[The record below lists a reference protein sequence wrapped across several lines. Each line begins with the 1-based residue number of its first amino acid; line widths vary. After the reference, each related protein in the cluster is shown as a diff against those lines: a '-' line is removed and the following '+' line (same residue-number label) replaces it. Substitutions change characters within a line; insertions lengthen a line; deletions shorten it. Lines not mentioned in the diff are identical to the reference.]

1 MYDYT
6 HLHISRRKDY
16 TDCMKKVN
24 IALLGLGT
32 VGGGTYDILTKNR
45 DIILERTGVDYE
57 ITHIF
62 EKYATQLEKH
72 GADLSLQTLDIDSI
86 IESDDVDIIV
96 ECLGGMD
103 FPVSVMTRALKNG
116 ISVVTPNKAAV
127 AANYDMLHS
136 AAEEGHAF
144 LKFEAAVGGG
154 IPILT
159 TIQEQLAGNHFTDIM
174 GILNGTTNY
183 ILTKMLKQ
191 GQKYEDAL
199 ADAKKN
205 GFAEPDPTAD
215 VEGIDCANKLCLL
228 MVLAM
233 NKYVNPQQIPTKGI
247 TDVTMQDIQ
256 AAYNRGCVIKLIAHA
271 SLNESGFNYYV
282 KPEEIPLDHPLA
294 SVSNEFNAIYLDGDA
309 VGELMFYGKGAGALP
324 TGSAIVGDII
334 AIMKGLQ

>member
-1 MYDYT
+1 MSIVT
-6 HLHISRRKDY
+6 
-16 TDCMKKVN
+16 TD
-24 IALLGLGT
+24 I
-32 VGGGTYDILTKNR
+32 DQ
-45 DIILERTGVDYE
+45 ILERDET
-57 ITHIF
+57 
-62 EKYATQLEKH
+62 
-72 GADLSLQTLDIDSI
+72 
-86 IESDDVDIIV
+86 DIIV
-96 ECLGGMD
+96 EALGGMD
-103 FPVSVMTRALKNG
+103 FPVSIMTRALKKG

-127 AANYDMLHS
+127 AANYDTMTK
-136 AAEEGHAF
+136 AAKEGGGE
-144 LKFEAAVGGG
+144 LRFEAAVGGG

-159 TIQEQLAGNHFTDIM
+159 TIKEQLAGNRFTDIM

-199 ADAKKN
+199 ADAKVN

-233 NKYVNPQQIPTKGI
+233 DKYVNPQQIPTKGI
-247 TDVTMQDIQ
+247 TDVKMEDIQ
-256 AAYNRGCVIKLIAHA
+256 SAYNRGCVIKLIAHA
-271 SLNESGFNYYV
+271 RKTETGFEYYV
-282 KPEEIPLDHPLA
+282 RPEEIPLDHPLA

-334 AIMKGLQ
+334 AIMKDLNR

>member
-1 MYDYT
+1 M
-6 HLHISRRKDY
+6 RKI
-16 TDCMKKVN
+16 N

-57 ITHIF
+57 ITKIL
-62 EKYATQLEKH
+62 EKDQNQLLKH
-72 GADLSLQTLDIDSI
+72 GADLSLQTTDVDSI
-86 IESDDVDIIV
+86 IESDETDIIV
-96 ECLGGMD
+96 EALGGMD
-103 FPVSVMTRALKNG
+103 FPVNIMTRALRNG

-127 AANYDMLHS
+127 AANYDLLKN

-144 LKFEAAVGGG
+144 FRFEAAVGGG

-159 TIQEQLAGNHFTDIM
+159 PIMEQLSCNHFTDIM

-199 ADAKKN
+199 ADAKAN

-228 MVLAM
+228 MILAM
-233 NKYVNPQQIPTKGI
+233 GRYINPQQIPTKGI
-247 TDVTMQDIQ
+247 TDVTMEDIQ

-271 SLNESGFNYYV
+271 SLSESGFEYYV

-334 AIMKGLQ
+334 AIMKGLQVNE

>member
-1 MYDYT
+1 
-6 HLHISRRKDY
+6 
-16 TDCMKKVN
+16 MKKIK
-24 IALLGLGT
+24 IAILGMGT

-45 DIILERTGVDYE
+45 DVIVERTGTDYE
-57 ITHIF
+57 IAKI
-62 EKYATQLEKH
+62 LEKDARQIAKH
-72 GADLSLQTLDIDSI
+72 DADISIVTTDVDSI
-86 IESDDVDIIV
+86 LESDDIDIIV
-96 ECLGGMD
+96 EALGGMD
-103 FPVSVMTRALKNG
+103 FPVSIMSRALKRG

-127 AANYDMLHS
+127 AANYDMLRK
-136 AAEEGHAF
+136 AAEEGGAE
-144 LKFEAAVGGG
+144 LRFEAAVGGG

-159 TIQEQLAGNHFTDIM
+159 TIKEQLAGNRFTDIK

-183 ILTKMLKQ
+183 ILTNMLKK

-199 ADAKKN
+199 ESAKEN

-233 NKYVNPQQIPTKGI
+233 DKYVNPQSIPTKGI
-247 TDVTMQDIQ
+247 TEVTMEDIQ
-256 AAYNRGCVIKLIAHA
+256 HAYNKGCVIKLIAHA
-271 SLNESGFNYYV
+271 KKTESGYEYYV
-282 KPEEIPLDHPLA
+282 RPEEIPLDHPLA

-334 AIMKGLQ
+334 AIMKDKQK

>member
-1 MYDYT
+1 MWRNNY
-6 HLHISRRKDY
+6 
-16 TDCMKKVN
+16 MKKVK

-45 DIILERTGVDYE
+45 DIIMERSGVDYE
-57 ITHIF
+57 ITKIF
-62 EKYATQLEKH
+62 EKYGSQLEKH
-72 GADLSLQTLDIDSI
+72 GADPKLQTLDVDSI
-86 IESDDVDIIV
+86 IESKDVDVIV
-96 ECLGGMD
+96 EALGGMD
-103 FPVSVMTRALKNG
+103 FPVSIMTKALKNG

-127 AANYDMLHS
+127 AANYDTLMK

-144 LKFEAAVGGG
+144 FKFEAAVGGG

-159 TIQEQLAGNHFTDIM
+159 PIQEQLSCNHFTEIM

-191 GQKYEDAL
+191 GQSYEDAL
-199 ADAKKN
+199 AGAKKN

-233 NKYVNPQQIPTKGI
+233 GRYVNPQQIPTKGI
-247 TDVTMQDIQ
+247 TDVTMEDIQ

-271 SLNESGFNYYV
+271 TLNEEGFHYYV

-309 VGELMFYGKGAGALP
+309 VGELMLYGKGAGALP
-324 TGSAIVGDII
+324 TGSAVVGDII
-334 AIMKGLQ
+334 AIMKALQ

>member
-1 MYDYT
+1 
-6 HLHISRRKDY
+6 
-16 TDCMKKVN
+16 MKKVN

-45 DIILERTGVDYE
+45 DIIMDRTGVDYA
-57 ITHIF
+57 ITNIL
-62 EKYATQLEKH
+62 EKDENQLKKH
-72 GADLSLQTLDIDSI
+72 GADPALQTTDVNSI
-86 IESDDVDIIV
+86 LESGDTDIIV
-96 ECLGGMD
+96 EALGGMD
-103 FPVSVMTRALKNG
+103 FPVNIMTRALKNG

-127 AANYDMLHS
+127 AANYDLLNE
-136 AAEEGHAF
+136 AAKEGGAYF
-144 LKFEAAVGGG
+144 KFEAAVGGG

-159 TIQEQLAGNHFTDIM
+159 TIQEQLSGNHFTDIM

-183 ILTKMLKQ
+183 ILTKMLKK

-199 ADAKKN
+199 ADAKAN

-233 NKYVNPQQIPTKGI
+233 GKYVNPRLIPTTGI
-247 TDVTMQDIQ
+247 TDVTMDDIQ

-271 SLNESGFNYYV
+271 SLTEDGFDYYV

-334 AIMKGLQ
+334 AIMKGLQNE

>member
-1 MYDYT
+1 
-6 HLHISRRKDY
+6 
-16 TDCMKKVN
+16 MKKVK

-57 ITHIF
+57 ISHIF
-62 EKYATQLEKH
+62 EKYAEQLEKH

-86 IESDDVDIIV
+86 IGPDSGVDIIV
-96 ECLGGMD
+96 EALGGMD
-103 FPVSVMTRALKNG
+103 FPVSVMTRALRNG

-127 AANYDMLHS
+127 AANYDSLKR
-136 AAEEGHAF
+136 AADEGHAF

-159 TIQEQLAGNHFTDIM
+159 PIQEQLSCNHFTDIM

-191 GQKYEDAL
+191 GQSYEEAL
-199 ADAKKN
+199 AGAKAN

-233 NKYVNPQQIPTKGI
+233 GRYVNPQQIPTKGI
-247 TDVTMQDIQ
+247 TDVTMEDIQ

-271 SLNESGFNYYV
+271 TLNEEGFNYYV

-324 TGSAIVGDII
+324 TGSAIVGDIL
-334 AIMKGLQ
+334 AIMKALQRA

>member
-1 MYDYT
+1 
-6 HLHISRRKDY
+6 
-16 TDCMKKVN
+16 MKKVK

-57 ITHIF
+57 ITNIF

-72 GADLSLQTLDIDSI
+72 GASLDLQTLDIDSI
-86 IESDDVDIIV
+86 IGPDSDVDIIV
-96 ECLGGMD
+96 EALGGMD

-159 TIQEQLAGNHFTDIM
+159 PIQEQLSCNHFTDIM

-191 GQKYEDAL
+191 GQSYEEAL
-199 ADAKKN
+199 AGAKEN

-233 NKYVNPQQIPTKGI
+233 GRYVNPQRIPTKGI
-247 TDVTMQDIQ
+247 TDVTMEDIQ

-271 SLNESGFNYYV
+271 TLNEDGFSYYV

-324 TGSAIVGDII
+324 TGSAIVGDIL
-334 AIMKGLQ
+334 AIMKALQ

>member
-1 MYDYT
+1 
-6 HLHISRRKDY
+6 
-16 TDCMKKVN
+16 MKKVK

-57 ITHIF
+57 ITNIF

-72 GADLSLQTLDIDSI
+72 GASLDLQTLDIDSI
-86 IESDDVDIIV
+86 IGPDSDVDIIV
-96 ECLGGMD
+96 EALGGMD

-136 AAEEGHAF
+136 AAEEGHAY

-159 TIQEQLAGNHFTDIM
+159 PIQEQLSCNHFTDIM

-191 GQKYEDAL
+191 GQSYEDAL
-199 ADAKKN
+199 EGAKKN

-228 MVLAM
+228 MILAM
-233 NKYVNPQQIPTKGI
+233 GRYVNPQQIPTKGI
-247 TDVTMQDIQ
+247 TDITMEDIQ
-256 AAYNRGCVIKLIAHA
+256 TAYNRGCVIKRIAHA
-271 SLNESGFNYYV
+271 TMNEEGFKYYV

-324 TGSAIVGDII
+324 TGSAIVGDIL
-334 AIMKGLQ
+334 AIMKALQ